1 MPSETGKVKALETT
15 LASLKKRF
23 GEGAIMKLGD
33 ATNMKID
40 AIPTGSI
47 SLDLA
52 LGIGGIPRGRVT
64 EIYGPEASGKT
75 TICQHI
81 IAEAQKMESIG
92 RFAGGVGCV
101 CCAFKASP
109 CAVAIAPARAKKDLR
124 VTGMTQR
131 PPLADR

>member
-47 SLDLA
+47 SLVLA
-52 LGIGGIPRGRVT
+52 LGIGGKALC
-64 EIYGPEASGKT
+64 GP
-75 TICQHI
+75 
-81 IAEAQKMESIG
+81 
-92 RFAGGVGCV
+92 F
-101 CCAFKASP
+101 
-109 CAVAIAPARAKKDLR
+109 
-124 VTGMTQR
+124 
-131 PPLADR
+131 